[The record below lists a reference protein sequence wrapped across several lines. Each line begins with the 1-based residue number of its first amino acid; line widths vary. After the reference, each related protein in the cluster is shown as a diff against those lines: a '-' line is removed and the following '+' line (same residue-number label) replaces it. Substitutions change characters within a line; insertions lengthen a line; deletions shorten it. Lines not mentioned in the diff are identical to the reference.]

1 MFLWIKTPALELKEP
16 YVCVCVSVCVCVCVC
31 GLKEPCVCLC
41 VCDLCEATNNCNL
54 FINIILLIFC
64 H

>member
-16 YVCVCVSVCVCVCVC
+16 YVCVCVCVCVC

-41 VCDLCEATNNCNL
+41 VCDLWEATNYCNL
-54 FINIILLIFC
+54 FNIILLIFC